1 MYAHR
6 DRWSDRP
13 GIAHGMSILHQI
25 SPWTSAVNLLLNCT
39 LHQLHLPPPSLIHYT
54 NRLFGHQRR
63 YAKRRTERGRHR
75 RANVHKT
82 TVHLHQS
89 ATGTTP
95 RLGTAPTKLHH
106 SLQNKTSQCIAFSF
120 KRQLET
126 HLSVPALDYTIR
138 YDTRCYFNVRS
149 KADMSQH
156 ILPHG
161 NDNLK
166 V

>member
-1 MYAHR
+1 MYSHR

-13 GIAHGMSILHQI
+13 GIALIPVCRFCTRSVRGHLPSTFC
-25 SPWTSAVNLLLNCT
+25 STAV
-39 LHQLHLPPPSLIHYT
+39 PPPSLVRYT

-149 KADMSQH
+149 KADMSQL